1 MLIVEEG
8 SAESIRSWARG
19 MNMIKIHK
27 IIRDKKPHYF
37 KSCFCKKY
45 SKKNSCPLVIIPLP
59 PKKSH

>member
-27 IIRDKKPHYF
+27 IIRDKKT
-37 KSCFCKKY
+37 
-45 SKKNSCPLVIIPLP
+45 PLF
-59 PKKSH
+59 